1 MSDDKRIRKTITL
14 KDIAKETGFSV
25 TAVSHALN
33 DRSDISE
40 ATKVII
46 NESASRL
53 GYIRNHAAAAL
64 QSGKT
69 RIIAVIVGD
78 TSNPFFAF
86 MTRILESELRQK
98 GYSSFFMNTNED
110 EEIERQCLVL
120 SARQNVDGILW
131 CPVQQTTENLTF
143 LESTHIPFVLIGR
156 HFTQH
161 STNYVNSDD
170 CQAGRLAAEHLIENG
185 HFNTIYV
192 DTLMQNSSST
202 ERYSGFISAY
212 RACGKP
218 FRTETVYFD
227 TEGHYFDQLLQ
238 PDGSWR
244 AGAIVAYNDLIA
256 WDIMTRNNIPPRSG
270 AFPLSIL
277 AFDNLHSFLPLP
289 FPLTSVSA
297 SKVAIP
303 KRATEI
309 LLNQI
314 DNPEIPYSHLT
325 LDVKLIDRGSV
336 IPVHTRCSL
345 NGSEL
350 AGTKQSHQL

>member
-1 MSDDKRIRKTITL
+1 MQYQARKPITL
-14 KDIAKETGFSV
+14 KDIARDTGFSV

-33 DRSDISE
+33 DRSDISPE
-40 ATKVII
+40 TKAII
-46 NESASRL
+46 KDSAQRL

-86 MTRILESELRQK
+86 MTWIIESELRQK

-110 EEIERQCLVL
+110 EEIERQCLIL

-131 CPVQQTTENLTF
+131 CPVQQTMNNLSF

-156 HFTQH
+156 HFTGH

-170 CQAGRLAAEHLIENG
+170 YQAGRLAAEHLIQKG
-185 HFNTIYV
+185 HFNTIYI
-192 DTLMQNSSST
+192 DTLQQNSSSS
-202 ERYSGFISAY
+202 ERYSGFITAY

-227 TEGHYFDQLLQ
+227 TEGRYFNQLRQ

-256 WDIMTRNNIPPRSG
+256 WDVMTRSSTPGTS
-270 AFPLSIL
+270 PLSIL

-289 FPLTSVSA
+289 FALTSVSA

-303 KRATEI
+303 RRATEI

-314 DNPEIPYSHLT
+314 ENPEIPYSHLT
-325 LDVKLIDRGSV
+325 LDVKLIDRGS
-336 IPVHTRCSL
+336 ILPVRA
-345 NGSEL
+345 EE
-350 AGTKQSHQL
+350 AEP